1 MNTEPLLLLQERV
14 DDVPLLWGLMQRLG
28 LAEVLQKHLG
38 SHHRHRGLANG
49 TLACVWLAYI
59 LSQADHRKNAVRDW
73 AHSLR
78 HTLETL
84 TDQPLR
90 QTDFTD
96 DRLAIVLFRLPHGRP
111 GPLASEPP
119 AASTPARPAPVR
131 LGPRAVYRLGQQPT
145 ERARLRRNG
154 RNARTTSKF
163 WLIC

>member
-1 MNTEPLLLLQERV
+1 MNTEPLLLLHERV

-38 SHHRHRGLANG
+38 SHHLHQGLANG

-96 DRLAIVLFRLPHGRP
+96 DRLAIVLRRF
-111 GPLASEPP
+111 AQADWP
-119 AASTPARPAPVR
+119 A
-131 LGPRAVYRLGQQPT
+131 LG
-145 ERARLRRNG
+145 
-154 RNARTTSKF
+154 S
-163 WLIC
+163 